1 VLNVI
6 VLNVMINVIKLSV
19 KAPKQDKKFSV
30 FQNRF
35 FRLNVRNIKEKEARE
50 RYFNVSM
57 TMK

>member
-1 VLNVI
+1 MLNVI